1 MAEQIKDANV
11 KSSSRKK
18 IFQGVVVS
26 NKCDKTIVVKTERQI
41 AHPLYK
47 KYYKKSKKIT
57 SHDENNEC
65 GIGDIV
71 RVKEIRPLSR
81 TKRWTLIEIVE
92 KAK

>member
-11 KSSSRKK
+11 ETSSRKK
-18 IFQGVVVS
+18 VLQGIVVS
-26 NKCDKTIVVKTERQI
+26 DKCDKTITVKTERQI
-41 AHPLYK
+41 AHPLYR

-57 SHDENNEC
+57 AHDENNEC

-71 RVKEIRPLSR
+71 KVQEIRPLSR
-81 TKRWTLIEIVE
+81 TKRWNLIEILE